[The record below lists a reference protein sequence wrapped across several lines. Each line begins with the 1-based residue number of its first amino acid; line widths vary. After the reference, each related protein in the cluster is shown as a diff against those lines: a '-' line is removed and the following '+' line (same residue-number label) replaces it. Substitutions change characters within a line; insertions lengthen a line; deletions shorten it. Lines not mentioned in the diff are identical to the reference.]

1 MIQSSLYRALNKGFD
16 YQILACKDFKESE
29 LAKEVISYFKPN
41 TKAILFPEFRAK
53 KNDDLRSFFEEFLQ
67 LLGGLREFYQALE
80 NKQEA
85 IIIAPISAL
94 LHPLPKKELLES
106 FKITLLEKY
115 NLKDL
120 KDKLFYYGYEI
131 LDLVEVEGEASFR
144 GDIVDIY
151 APNSKAYRLSFFD
164 TECES
169 IKEFDPTTQMS
180 LKEDLLEIEI
190 PPTLFSLDE
199 PSYKDLKTK
208 VEQSPLNSF
217 SKDLTSFGLWFLGEK
232 ANDLLH
238 AYKSVIS
245 PKALEE
251 IQELASLNELD
262 CERFKSLKVLEN
274 AQGYEDLEIHAHA
287 LEGFIALHS
296 NHKITL
302 LAPNK
307 TILDNVLG
315 TIKKSNMDNVLGTI
329 EKSNM
334 ECVIAPFVLN
344 FKTPDGIFISLN
356 SFERKKK
363 RQKSKLALNE
373 LNPGEWVV
381 HDDYGVGVFSQ
392 LVQHSVLGSK
402 RDFLEIAY
410 LGEDKLLLPVENLHL
425 IARYV
430 AQSDS
435 VPVKDRLGKGSFLKL
450 KAKVRT
456 KLLEIAGKIIE
467 LAAERN
473 LILGKKM
480 DTHLAE
486 LEVFKSHAGFEYTSD
501 QEKAIAEI
509 SKDLSSKRV
518 MDRLLSGDVGFGKTE
533 VAMHAIFCAFLNGF
547 QSVLVVPTTLLAHQH
562 FETLRARFEN
572 FGVKVARLDRYAS
585 EKNKLLKAVEL
596 GLIDVL
602 VGTHAILGAKFKNL
616 GLVVVDEEHK
626 FGVKQK
632 EALKELSKSV
642 HFLSMSAT
650 PIPRTLNMALSQIK
664 SISSLKTPPTDRK
677 PSRTFLKEKNDELLK
692 EIIYR
697 ELRRNGQIFY
707 IHNHIASISKVK
719 TKLENLIPKL
729 KIAILHS
736 QINANKSEEIM
747 LEFAKGNYQVLL
759 CTSIVESGIHL
770 PNANTIIID
779 NAQNFGLA
787 DLHQLRGRVGRG
799 KKEGFCYFLI
809 EDQKSLNEQAL
820 KRLLALEKNS
830 YLGSGESIAYH
841 DLEIRGG
848 GNLLGQDQSGHIK
861 NIGYALYTRMLEDA
875 IYELSGGKKRLE
887 KSVEIQLG
895 VSAFLNPELIASDSL
910 RLDLYRRLSLC
921 ENVDEVG
928 QIHEEIE
935 DRFGKI
941 DDLSAQFLQIIT
953 LKILANQLGIL
964 KLSNFNQNITLTYS
978 DEKKESLKAPSKDDN
993 DILETLLKHLRA
1005 QISLKQR

>member
-29 LAKEVISYFKPN
+29 LAKEVINYFKPN

-80 NKQEA
+80 SKQEV

-169 IKEFDPTTQMS
+169 IKELDPATQMS

-199 PSYKDLKTK
+199 PSYKDLETK

-262 CERFKSLKVLEN
+262 CERFKSLKVLETP
-274 AQGYEDLEIHAHA
+274 QGYEDLEIHAHA

-296 NHKITL
+296 NRKITL

-315 TIKKSNMDNVLGTI
+315 TI
-329 EKSNM
+329 EKSSM

-450 KAKVRT
+450 KTKVRA

-480 DTHLAE
+480 DVHLAE

-547 QSVLVVPTTLLAHQH
+547 QSALVVPTTLLAHQH
-562 FETLRARFEN
+562 FETLRARFEK

-585 EKNKLLKAVEL
+585 GKNKLLKAVEL

-602 VGTHAILGAKFKNL
+602 VGTHAVLGAKFKNL

-664 SISSLKTPPTDRK
+664 GISSLKTPPTDRK

-719 TKLENLIPKL
+719 TKLEDLIPKL

-736 QINANKSEEIM
+736 QINANESEEIM

-921 ENVDEVG
+921 ENTDEVG

-953 LKILANQLGIL
+953 LKILANQLGII
-964 KLSNFNQNITLTYS
+964 KLSNFNQNITLTYNN
-978 DEKKESLKAPSKDDN
+978 EHKESLKAPSKDDN

-1005 QISLKQR
+1005 QISLKRR

>member
-1 MIQSSLYRALNKGFD
+1 MIQSSLYGALNKGFD

-190 PPTLFSLDE
+190 PPTLFSLNE
-199 PSYKDLKTK
+199 QFYKDLKTK

-245 PKALEE
+245 PRALGE

-262 CERFKSLKVLEN
+262 GERFKFLKVLEN
-274 AQGYEDLEIHAHA
+274 PQGYEDLEIHAHA
-287 LEGFIALHS
+287 LESFIALHS
-296 NHKITL
+296 NRKITL

-307 TILDNVLG
+307 TILDNAIS
-315 TIKKSNMDNVLGTI
+315 TF
-329 EKSNM
+329 EKSHI

-373 LNPGEWVV
+373 LNAGEWVV

-410 LGEDKLLLPVENLHL
+410 WGEDKLLLPVENLHL

-435 VPVKDRLGKGSFLKL
+435 VPIKDRLGKGSFLKL
-450 KAKVRT
+450 KAKVKT
-456 KLLEIAGKIIE
+456 KLLEIASKIIE

-509 SKDLSSKRV
+509 SKDLSSHKV

-547 QSVLVVPTTLLAHQH
+547 QSALVVPTTLLAHQH

-572 FGVKVARLDRYAS
+572 FGVRVARLDRYAS

-602 VGTHAILGAKFKNL
+602 VGTHAILGTKFKNL

-664 SISSLKTPPTDRK
+664 GISSLKIPPTDRK

-692 EIIYR
+692 EIIHR

-719 TKLENLIPKL
+719 TKLEDLIPKL

-736 QINANKSEEIM
+736 QINASESEEIM

-887 KSVEIQLG
+887 KSVEIQLS
-895 VSAFLNPELIASDSL
+895 VSAFLNPELIGSDNL

-921 ENVDEVG
+921 ENTDEMG

-953 LKILANQLGIL
+953 LKILANQLGII
-964 KLSNFNQNITLTYS
+964 KLSNFNQNITITYS

-993 DILETLLKHLRA
+993 DILETLLKHLHA
-1005 QISLKQR
+1005 QIPLKRH

>member
-1 MIQSSLYRALNKGFD
+1 MIQSSLYKALNKGFD

-41 TKAILFPEFRAK
+41 IKAILFPEFRAK

-164 TECES
+164 MECES

-180 LKEDLLEIEI
+180 LKEDLLEVEI
-190 PPTLFSLDE
+190 PPTLFSLNE
-199 PSYKDLKTK
+199 QSYKDLKTK

-245 PKALEE
+245 PRALEE

-262 CERFKSLKVLEN
+262 GERFKFLKVLEN
-274 AQGYEDLEIHAHA
+274 PQGYEDLEIHAHA
-287 LEGFIALHS
+287 LESFIALHS
-296 NHKITL
+296 NRKITL

-307 TILDNVLG
+307 TILDNAISAL
-315 TIKKSNMDNVLGTI
+315 
-329 EKSNM
+329 EKSHI

-373 LNPGEWVV
+373 LNAGEWVV

-410 LGEDKLLLPVENLHL
+410 WGEDKLLLPVENLHL

-435 VPVKDRLGKGSFLKL
+435 VPTKDRLGKGSFLKL
-450 KAKVRT
+450 KAKVKT

-547 QSVLVVPTTLLAHQH
+547 QSALVVPTTLLAHQH

-596 GLIDVL
+596 GLVDVL
-602 VGTHAILGAKFKNL
+602 VGTHAIFCAKFKNL

-664 SISSLKTPPTDRK
+664 GISSLKIPPTDRK

-692 EIIYR
+692 EIIHR

-719 TKLENLIPKL
+719 TKLEDLIPKL

-736 QINANKSEEIM
+736 QINAHESEETM

-887 KSVEIQLG
+887 KSVEIQLS
-895 VSAFLNPELIASDSL
+895 VSTFLNPELIASDSL

-921 ENVDEVG
+921 ENTDEVG

-953 LKILANQLGIL
+953 LKILANQLGII
-964 KLSNFNQNITLTYS
+964 KLSNFNQNITITYG

-1005 QISLKQR
+1005 QISLKWH

>member
-16 YQILACKDFKESE
+16 YQILACKDFKESK

-41 TKAILFPEFRAK
+41 IKAVLFPEFRAK

-80 NKQEA
+80 NKQET

-169 IKEFDPTTQMS
+169 IKELDPTTQMS

-199 PSYKDLKTK
+199 PSYKNLKTK

-232 ANDLLH
+232 AQDLLSV
-238 AYKSVIS
+238 YKSIIS

-262 CERFKSLKVLEN
+262 YERFKFLKVLEN
-274 AQGYEDLEIHAHA
+274 AQGYEDLEIPAHA

-296 NHKITL
+296 NRKITL

-315 TIKKSNMDNVLGTI
+315 ALERSNI
-329 EKSNM
+329 

-435 VPVKDRLGKGSFLKL
+435 VPAKDRLGKGSFLKL

-456 KLLEIAGKIIE
+456 KLLEIASKIIE

-480 DTHLAE
+480 DVHLAE

-547 QSVLVVPTTLLAHQH
+547 QSALVVPTTLLAHQH

-596 GLIDVL
+596 GQVDVL

-664 SISSLKTPPTDRK
+664 GISSLKTPPTDRK

-692 EIIYR
+692 EMIYR

-719 TKLENLIPKL
+719 TKLEELIPKL

-736 QINANKSEEIM
+736 QINANESEEIM

-921 ENVDEVG
+921 ENTDEVG

-953 LKILANQLGIL
+953 LKILANQLGII
-964 KLSNFNQNITLTYS
+964 KLSNFNQNITITYS
-978 DEKKESLKAPSKDDN
+978 DEKKESLKVPSKDDN
-993 DILETLLKHLRA
+993 DILETLLKHLCA
-1005 QISLKQR
+1005 QISLKRR

>member
-16 YQILACKDFKESE
+16 YQILACKDFKESK

-41 TKAILFPEFRAK
+41 IKAILFPEFRAK

-80 NKQEA
+80 DKQET

-169 IKEFDPTTQMS
+169 IKELDPTTQMS

-199 PSYKDLKTK
+199 SSYKDLKTK
-208 VEQSPLNSF
+208 VEQSSLNSF

-232 ANDLLH
+232 AQDLLSV
-238 AYKSVIS
+238 YKSVIS
-245 PKALEE
+245 PRALEE

-262 CERFKSLKVLEN
+262 CERFKFLKVLEN

-307 TILDNVLG
+307 TILDNAISAL
-315 TIKKSNMDNVLGTI
+315 
-329 EKSNM
+329 EKSSM

-435 VPVKDRLGKGSFLKL
+435 VPAKDRLGKGSFLKL

-480 DTHLAE
+480 DVHLAE

-547 QSVLVVPTTLLAHQH
+547 QSALVVPTTLLAHQH

-596 GLIDVL
+596 GLVDVL

-664 SISSLKTPPTDRK
+664 GISSLKTPPTDRK

-736 QINANKSEEIM
+736 QINANESEEIM
-747 LEFAKGNYQVLL
+747 LEFAKGSYQVLL

-964 KLSNFNQNITLTYS
+964 KLSNFNQNITITYS

-1005 QISLKQR
+1005 QFSLKRR

>member
-16 YQILACKDFKESE
+16 YQILACKDLKESE

-80 NKQEA
+80 NKQET

-131 LDLVEVEGEASFR
+131 VDLVEVEGEASFR

-180 LKEDLLEIEI
+180 LKEDWLEIEI

-208 VEQSPLNSF
+208 VEQSPFNSF
-217 SKDLTSFGLWFLGEK
+217 SKDLTSFGLWFLEEK

-262 CERFKSLKVLEN
+262 CERFKLLKVLEN
-274 AQGYEDLEIHAHA
+274 PQGYEDLEIHAHA
-287 LEGFIALHS
+287 LESFIALHS
-296 NHKITL
+296 NRKITL

-307 TILDNVLG
+307 TILDNAVSTLERNN
-315 TIKKSNMDNVLGTI
+315 I
-329 EKSNM
+329 

-450 KAKVRT
+450 KAKVRA
-456 KLLEIAGKIIE
+456 KLLEIASKIIE

-480 DTHLAE
+480 ETHLAE

-509 SKDLSSKRV
+509 SKDLSSHRV

-547 QSVLVVPTTLLAHQH
+547 QSALVVPTTLLAHQH

-585 EKNKLLKAVEL
+585 EKNKFLKAVEL

-664 SISSLKTPPTDRK
+664 GISSLKTPPTDRK

-692 EIIYR
+692 EIIHR

-736 QINANKSEEIM
+736 QINANESEEIM

-921 ENVDEVG
+921 ENTDEVG

-953 LKILANQLGIL
+953 LKILANQLGII
-964 KLSNFNQNITLTYS
+964 KLSNFNQNITITYGG
-978 DEKKESLKAPSKDDN
+978 EKKESLKAPSKDDN

-1005 QISLKQR
+1005 QISLKRR

>member
-190 PPTLFSLDE
+190 PPTLFSLNE
-199 PSYKDLKTK
+199 QSYKDLKAK

-217 SKDLTSFGLWFLGEK
+217 SKDLTSFGLWFLEEK

-262 CERFKSLKVLEN
+262 NERFKFLKVLESP
-274 AQGYEDLEIHAHA
+274 QGYEDLEIHAHA
-287 LEGFIALHS
+287 LESFIALHS
-296 NHKITL
+296 NRKITL

-307 TILDNVLG
+307 TILDNAISAL
-315 TIKKSNMDNVLGTI
+315 
-329 EKSNM
+329 EKSHI

-373 LNPGEWVV
+373 LNAGEWVV

-410 LGEDKLLLPVENLHL
+410 FGEDKLLLPVENLHL

-435 VPVKDRLGKGSFLKL
+435 VPTKDRLGKGSFLKL
-450 KAKVRT
+450 KAKVKT

-602 VGTHAILGAKFKNL
+602 VGTHAILGTKFKNL

-664 SISSLKTPPTDRK
+664 GISSLKIPPTDRK

-692 EIIYR
+692 EIIHR

-719 TKLENLIPKL
+719 TKLEDLIPKL

-736 QINANKSEEIM
+736 QINANESEEIM

-887 KSVEIQLG
+887 KSVEIQLS

-921 ENVDEVG
+921 ENTDEVG

-953 LKILANQLGIL
+953 LKILANQLGII
-964 KLSNFNQNITLTYS
+964 KLSNFNQNITITYS
-978 DEKKESLKAPSKDDN
+978 GEKKESLKAPSKDDN
-993 DILETLLKHLRA
+993 DILETLLKHLRT
-1005 QISLKQR
+1005 QISLKRH

>member
-80 NKQEA
+80 NKQET

-120 KDKLFYYGYEI
+120 KDKLFYCGYEI

-169 IKEFDPTTQMS
+169 IKELDPTTQMS

-232 ANDLLH
+232 AQDLLSV
-238 AYKSVIS
+238 YKSVIS
-245 PKALEE
+245 PRALEE

-262 CERFKSLKVLEN
+262 CERFKFLKVLEN

-307 TILDNVLG
+307 TILDNAISALER
-315 TIKKSNMDNVLGTI
+315 SNI
-329 EKSNM
+329 

-435 VPVKDRLGKGSFLKL
+435 VPAKDRLGKGSFLKL

-480 DTHLAE
+480 DVHLAE

-509 SKDLSSKRV
+509 SKDLSSHRV

-547 QSVLVVPTTLLAHQH
+547 QSALVVPTTLLAHQH
-562 FETLRARFEN
+562 FETLRVRFEN

-596 GLIDVL
+596 GQVDVL

-664 SISSLKTPPTDRK
+664 GISSLKTPPTDRK

-736 QINANKSEEIM
+736 QINANESEEIM

-830 YLGSGESIAYH
+830 YLGSGESVAYH

-953 LKILANQLGIL
+953 LKILANQLGII

-1005 QISLKQR
+1005 QISLKRR

>member
-16 YQILACKDFKESE
+16 YQILACKDLKESE
-29 LAKEVISYFKPN
+29 LAKEVISYFKAN

-80 NKQEA
+80 NKQET

-131 LDLVEVEGEASFR
+131 VDLVEVEGEASFR

-180 LKEDLLEIEI
+180 LKEDWLEIEI

-208 VEQSPLNSF
+208 VEQSPFNSF
-217 SKDLTSFGLWFLGEK
+217 SKDLTSFGLWFLEEK

-262 CERFKSLKVLEN
+262 CERFKLLKVLEN
-274 AQGYEDLEIHAHA
+274 PQGYEDLEIHAHA

-296 NHKITL
+296 HHKITL

-307 TILDNVLG
+307 TILDNAVSALERNN
-315 TIKKSNMDNVLGTI
+315 I
-329 EKSNM
+329 

-410 LGEDKLLLPVENLHL
+410 WGEDKLLLPVENLHL

-450 KAKVRT
+450 KAKVRA

-480 DTHLAE
+480 ETHLAE

-547 QSVLVVPTTLLAHQH
+547 QSALVVPTTLLAHQH

-585 EKNKLLKAVEL
+585 GKNKLLKAVEL
-596 GLIDVL
+596 GQIDAL

-664 SISSLKTPPTDRK
+664 GISSLKTPPTDRK

-692 EIIYR
+692 EIIHR

-719 TKLENLIPKL
+719 TKLEGLIPKL

-736 QINANKSEEIM
+736 QINANESEEIM
-747 LEFAKGNYQVLL
+747 LEFAKGSYQVLL

-875 IYELSGGKKRLE
+875 IYELSGGRKRLE

-921 ENVDEVG
+921 ENTDEVG

-941 DDLSAQFLQIIT
+941 DDLSTQFLQIIT
-953 LKILANQLGIL
+953 LKILANQLGII
-964 KLSNFNQNITLTYS
+964 KLSNFNQNITITYS
-978 DEKKESLKAPSKDDN
+978 GEKKESLKAPSKDDN

-1005 QISLKQR
+1005 QISLKRR

>member
-1 MIQSSLYRALNKGFD
+1 MIQSSLYKALNKGFD
-16 YQILACKDFKESE
+16 YQILACKDFKESQ

-41 TKAILFPEFRAK
+41 TKAVLFPEFRAK

-131 LDLVEVEGEASFR
+131 LELVEVEGEASFR

-190 PPTLFSLDE
+190 PPTLFSLNE

-238 AYKSVIS
+238 AYKSIIS

-262 CERFKSLKVLEN
+262 SERFKFLKVLEN
-274 AQGYEDLEIHAHA
+274 PQGYEDLEIHAHA
-287 LEGFIALHS
+287 LESFIALHS

-307 TILDNVLG
+307 TILDNA
-315 TIKKSNMDNVLGTI
+315 ISAF
-329 EKSNM
+329 EKSNI

-373 LNPGEWVV
+373 LNAGEWVV

-450 KAKVRT
+450 KAKVRA
-456 KLLEIAGKIIE
+456 KLLEIASKIIE

-480 DTHLAE
+480 DTRLAE
-486 LEVFKSHAGFEYTSD
+486 LEIFKSHAGFEYTSD

-509 SKDLSSKRV
+509 SKDLSSHRV

-547 QSVLVVPTTLLAHQH
+547 QSALVVPTTLLAHQH

-585 EKNKLLKAVEL
+585 EKNKLLKAVES
-596 GLIDVL
+596 GLVDVL

-664 SISSLKTPPTDRK
+664 GISSLKTPPIDRK

-719 TKLENLIPKL
+719 TKLEDLIPKL

-736 QINANKSEEIM
+736 QINANESEEVM
-747 LEFAKGNYQVLL
+747 LEFAKGSYQVLL

-809 EDQKSLNEQAL
+809 EDQKNLNEQAL

-887 KSVEIQLG
+887 KSVEIQLS

-941 DDLSAQFLQIIT
+941 DDLSVQFLQIIT
-953 LKILANQLGIL
+953 LKILANQLGII
-964 KLSNFNQNITLTYS
+964 KLSNFNQNITITYS

-1005 QISLKQR
+1005 QISLKRH

>member
-1 MIQSSLYRALNKGFD
+1 MIQSSLYKALNKGFD
-16 YQILACKDFKESE
+16 YQILACKDFKESK

-41 TKAILFPEFRAK
+41 IKAVLFPEFRAK

-67 LLGGLREFYQALE
+67 LLGALREFYQALE
-80 NKQEA
+80 NKQET
-85 IIIAPISAL
+85 IIIAPISTL

-151 APNSKAYRLSFFD
+151 IPNSKAYRLSFFD
-164 TECES
+164 AECES
-169 IKEFDPTTQMS
+169 IKELDPTTQMS

-232 ANDLLH
+232 AQDLLSV
-238 AYKSVIS
+238 YKSVIS
-245 PKALEE
+245 PRALEE

-262 CERFKSLKVLEN
+262 DERFKFLKVLEN

-302 LAPNK
+302 LASNK
-307 TILDNVLG
+307 TILDNAVSVLD
-315 TIKKSNMDNVLGTI
+315 T
-329 EKSNM
+329 SNM

-344 FKTPDGIFISLN
+344 FKTPNGIFISLN

-373 LNPGEWVV
+373 LNAGEWVV

-392 LVQHSVLGSK
+392 LIQHSVLGSK

-450 KAKVRT
+450 KAKVRA
-456 KLLEIAGKIIE
+456 KLLEIASKIIE

-509 SKDLSSKRV
+509 SRDLSSHRV

-547 QSVLVVPTTLLAHQH
+547 QSALVVPTTLLAHQH
-562 FETLRARFEN
+562 FETLRARFEK
-572 FGVKVARLDRYAS
+572 FGVKVARLDRYIKTS
-585 EKNKLLKAVEL
+585 EKSKLLKAVEL
-596 GLIDVL
+596 GQVDALI
-602 VGTHAILGAKFKNL
+602 GTHAILGAKFKNL
-616 GLVVVDEEHK
+616 GLMVVDEEHK

-664 SISSLKTPPTDRK
+664 GISSLKTPPTDRK

-692 EIIYR
+692 EIIHR

-719 TKLENLIPKL
+719 KELENLIPKL

-736 QINANKSEEIM
+736 QINANESEEIM

-809 EDQKSLNEQAL
+809 EDQKNLNEQAL

-978 DEKKESLKAPSKDDN
+978 DEHKESLKAPSKDDN
-993 DILETLLKHLRA
+993 DILETLLKHLHA
-1005 QISLKQR
+1005 QISLKRR

>member
-16 YQILACKDFKESE
+16 YQILACKDFKESK

-80 NKQEA
+80 NKQET

-232 ANDLLH
+232 VQDLLSV
-238 AYKSVIS
+238 YKSVIS
-245 PKALEE
+245 PRALEE

-262 CERFKSLKVLEN
+262 YERFKFLKVLEN

-315 TIKKSNMDNVLGTI
+315 AI
-329 EKSNM
+329 EKSSIQ
-334 ECVIAPFVLN
+334 CVIAPFVLN

-435 VPVKDRLGKGSFLKL
+435 VPAKDRLGKGSFFKL
-450 KAKVRT
+450 KAKVKT
-456 KLLEIAGKIIE
+456 KLLEIASKIIE

-480 DTHLAE
+480 DVHLAE

-509 SKDLSSKRV
+509 SKDLSSHRV

-547 QSVLVVPTTLLAHQH
+547 QSALVVPTTLLAHQH

-572 FGVKVARLDRYAS
+572 FGVKVARLDRYVS

-596 GLIDVL
+596 GQVDVL

-664 SISSLKTPPTDRK
+664 GISSLKTPPTDRK

-692 EIIYR
+692 EIIHR

-953 LKILANQLGIL
+953 LKILANQLGII
-964 KLSNFNQNITLTYS
+964 KLSNFNQNITITYG

-1005 QISLKQR
+1005 QISLKRH

>member
-80 NKQEA
+80 NKQET

-169 IKEFDPTTQMS
+169 IKEFDPITQMS

-199 PSYKDLKTK
+199 SSYKDLKTK

-232 ANDLLH
+232 AQDLLIV
-238 AYKSVIS
+238 YKSIIS
-245 PKALEE
+245 PRALEE

-262 CERFKSLKVLEN
+262 CERFKFLKVLEN

-307 TILDNVLG
+307 TILDNAISALDAG
-315 TIKKSNMDNVLGTI
+315 
-329 EKSNM
+329 NM

-435 VPVKDRLGKGSFLKL
+435 VPAKDRLGKGSFLKL

-456 KLLEIAGKIIE
+456 KLLEIASKIIE

-480 DTHLAE
+480 DVHLAE

-509 SKDLSSKRV
+509 SKDLSSHRV

-547 QSVLVVPTTLLAHQH
+547 QSALVVPTTLLAHQH

-596 GLIDVL
+596 GQVDALI
-602 VGTHAILGAKFKNL
+602 GTHAILGAKFKNL

-664 SISSLKTPPTDRK
+664 GISSLKTPPTDRK

-707 IHNHIASISKVK
+707 IHNHIASILKVK
-719 TKLENLIPKL
+719 TKLEDLIPKL

-736 QINANKSEEIM
+736 QINANESEEIM

-830 YLGSGESIAYH
+830 YLGSGESVAYH

-921 ENVDEVG
+921 ENTDEVG

-953 LKILANQLGIL
+953 LKILANQLGII
-964 KLSNFNQNITLTYS
+964 KLSNFNQNITITYS

-1005 QISLKQR
+1005 QISLKRR

>member
-1 MIQSSLYRALNKGFD
+1 MIQSSLYRVLNKGFD
-16 YQILACKDFKESE
+16 YQILACKDFKESK

-80 NKQEA
+80 NTQET

-232 ANDLLH
+232 AQDLLSV
-238 AYKSVIS
+238 YKSIIS
-245 PKALEE
+245 PRALEE

-262 CERFKSLKVLEN
+262 GERFKSLKVLEN

-315 TIKKSNMDNVLGTI
+315 AL
-329 EKSNM
+329 EKSSIQ
-334 ECVIAPFVLN
+334 CVIAPFVLN

-435 VPVKDRLGKGSFLKL
+435 VPAKDRLGKGSFLKL

-480 DTHLAE
+480 DVHLAE

-547 QSVLVVPTTLLAHQH
+547 QSALVVPTTLLAHQH

-596 GLIDVL
+596 GLVDAL

-664 SISSLKTPPTDRK
+664 GISSLKTPPTDRK

-692 EIIYR
+692 EIIHR

-736 QINANKSEEIM
+736 QINAHKSEEIM

-830 YLGSGESIAYH
+830 YLGSGESVAYH

-921 ENVDEVG
+921 ENTDEVG

-953 LKILANQLGIL
+953 LKILANQLGII

-978 DEKKESLKAPSKDDN
+978 DEHKESLKAPSKDDN
-993 DILETLLKHLRA
+993 DILETLLKHLCA
-1005 QISLKQR
+1005 QISLKRR

>member
-41 TKAILFPEFRAK
+41 IKAILFPEFRAK

-80 NKQEA
+80 NKQEV

-144 GDIVDIY
+144 GDIVDIC

-169 IKEFDPTTQMS
+169 IKELDPTTQMS

-199 PSYKDLKTK
+199 PSYKVLKTK

-232 ANDLLH
+232 AQDLLSV
-238 AYKSVIS
+238 YKSTIS
-245 PKALEE
+245 PRALEE

-262 CERFKSLKVLEN
+262 CERFKLLKVLEN

-315 TIKKSNMDNVLGTI
+315 ALDASHIQ
-329 EKSNM
+329 
-334 ECVIAPFVLN
+334 CVIAPFVLN

-373 LNPGEWVV
+373 LNAGEWVV

-456 KLLEIAGKIIE
+456 KLLEIASKIIE

-480 DTHLAE
+480 DVHLAE

-509 SKDLSSKRV
+509 SKDLSSHRV

-547 QSVLVVPTTLLAHQH
+547 QSALVVPTTLLAHQH
-562 FETLRARFEN
+562 FETLRVRFEK
-572 FGVKVARLDRYAS
+572 FGVKVARLDRYVS

-596 GLIDVL
+596 GQVDAL

-664 SISSLKTPPTDRK
+664 GISSLKIPPTDRK

-692 EIIYR
+692 EIIHR

-719 TKLENLIPKL
+719 TKLEDLIPKL

-736 QINANKSEEIM
+736 QISANESEEIM
-747 LEFAKGNYQVLL
+747 LDFAKGNYQVLL

-830 YLGSGESIAYH
+830 YLGSGESVAYH

-887 KSVEIQLG
+887 KSVEIQLS

-921 ENVDEVG
+921 ENTDEVG

-953 LKILANQLGIL
+953 LKILANQLGII
-964 KLSNFNQNITLTYS
+964 KLSNFNQNITITYS

-1005 QISLKQR
+1005 QVSLKRH

>member
-16 YQILACKDFKESE
+16 YQILACKDFKESK

-41 TKAILFPEFRAK
+41 IKAVLFPEFRAK

-80 NKQEA
+80 NKQET

-151 APNSKAYRLSFFD
+151 IPNSKAYRLSFFD
-164 TECES
+164 AECES
-169 IKEFDPTTQMS
+169 IKELDPTTQMS

-245 PKALEE
+245 PRALEE

-262 CERFKSLKVLEN
+262 CERFKLLKVLEN

-307 TILDNVLG
+307 TIL
-315 TIKKSNMDNVLGTI
+315 DNVLGTI

-456 KLLEIAGKIIE
+456 KLLEIASKIIE

-486 LEVFKSHAGFEYTSD
+486 LEVFKSQAGFEYTSD

-509 SKDLSSKRV
+509 SKDLSSHRM

-547 QSVLVVPTTLLAHQH
+547 QSALVVPTTLLAHQH

-596 GLIDVL
+596 GLIDAL

-664 SISSLKTPPTDRK
+664 GISSLKTPPTDRK

-736 QINANKSEEIM
+736 QINANESEEIM

-921 ENVDEVG
+921 ENTDEVG

-953 LKILANQLGIL
+953 LKILANQLGII

-978 DEKKESLKAPSKDDN
+978 DEHKESLKAPSKDDN

-1005 QISLKQR
+1005 QISLKRR

>member
-16 YQILACKDFKESE
+16 YQILACKDFKESK
-29 LAKEVISYFKPN
+29 LAKEVINYFKPN
-41 TKAILFPEFRAK
+41 IKAVLFPEFRAK

-67 LLGGLREFYQALE
+67 LLGALREFYQALE
-80 NKQEA
+80 NKQEV

-151 APNSKAYRLSFFD
+151 IPNSKAYRLSFFD
-164 TECES
+164 AECES
-169 IKEFDPTTQMS
+169 IKELDPTTQMS

-217 SKDLTSFGLWFLGEK
+217 SKDLTSFGLWFLREK

-238 AYKSVIS
+238 TYKSIIS

-262 CERFKSLKVLEN
+262 DERFKFLKVLEN

-307 TILDNVLG
+307 TILDNAISALDAG
-315 TIKKSNMDNVLGTI
+315 
-329 EKSNM
+329 NM

-344 FKTPDGIFISLN
+344 FKTPDRIFISLN

-373 LNPGEWVV
+373 LNAGEWVV

-392 LVQHSVLGSK
+392 LIQHSVLGSK

-450 KAKVRT
+450 KAKVRA

-480 DTHLAE
+480 DVHLAE
-486 LEVFKSHAGFEYTSD
+486 LEVFKSHAGFEYTND

-509 SKDLSSKRV
+509 SRDLSSHRV

-547 QSVLVVPTTLLAHQH
+547 QSALVVPTTLLAHQH
-562 FETLRARFEN
+562 FETLKARFEN
-572 FGVKVARLDRYAS
+572 FGVKVARLDRYIKTS
-585 EKNKLLKAVEL
+585 EKSKLLKAVEL
-596 GLIDVL
+596 GLVDALI
-602 VGTHAILGAKFKNL
+602 GTHAILGTKFKNL
-616 GLVVVDEEHK
+616 GLMVVDEEHK

-664 SISSLKTPPTDRK
+664 GISSLKTPPTDRK

-692 EIIYR
+692 EIIHR

-719 TKLENLIPKL
+719 TKLEDLIPKL

-736 QINANKSEEIM
+736 QINANESEEIM
-747 LEFAKGNYQVLL
+747 LEFAKGSYQVLL

-809 EDQKSLNEQAL
+809 EDQKNLNEQAL

-895 VSAFLNPELIASDSL
+895 VSTFLNPELIASDSL

-921 ENVDEVG
+921 EDVDEVG

-935 DRFGKI
+935 DRFGKM

-953 LKILANQLGIL
+953 LKILANQLGII
-964 KLSNFNQNITLTYS
+964 KLSNFNQNITITYN

-1005 QISLKQR
+1005 QISLKRR

>member
-1 MIQSSLYRALNKGFD
+1 MIQSILYRALNKGFD
-16 YQILACKDFKESE
+16 HQILACKDFKESQ
-29 LAKEVISYFKPN
+29 LAKEVISYVKPHI
-41 TKAILFPEFRAK
+41 KAILFPEFRAK
-53 KNDDLRSFFEEFLQ
+53 KNDDLRSFFEEFLH
-67 LLGGLREFYQALE
+67 LLGALREFYQALE

-94 LHPLPKKELLES
+94 LHPLPKKELLKS

-115 NLKDL
+115 DLKALKDR
-120 KDKLFYYGYEI
+120 LFYYGYEI

-169 IKEFDPTTQMS
+169 IKEFDPITQMS
-180 LKEDLLEIEI
+180 LKEELLEIEI

-199 PSYKDLKTK
+199 QSYQNLQTK
-208 VEQSPLNSF
+208 VKQSPLNSF
-217 SKDLTSFGLWFLGEK
+217 SKDLASFGLWFLDEK
-232 ANDLLH
+232 AQDLLSV
-238 AYKSVIS
+238 YKSIIS

-262 CERFKSLKVLEN
+262 LERFKPLKILETH
-274 AQGYEDLEIHAHA
+274 QGYEDLEIHARA
-287 LEGFIALHS
+287 IESFIALHS
-296 NHKITL
+296 NRKITL

-307 TILDNVLG
+307 TILDNALG
-315 TIKKSNMDNVLGTI
+315 AL

-344 FKTPDGIFISLN
+344 FKTPDEIFISLN

-373 LNPGEWVV
+373 LNAGEWVV

-435 VPVKDRLGKGSFLKL
+435 VPTKDRLGKGSFLKL

-456 KLLEIAGKIIE
+456 KLLEIASKIIE

-480 DTHLAE
+480 ETHLAE
-486 LEVFKSHAGFEYTSD
+486 LEIFKTHAGFEYTSD

-509 SKDLSSKRV
+509 SKDLSSHRV

-547 QSVLVVPTTLLAHQH
+547 QSALVVPTTLLAHQH

-572 FGVKVARLDRYAS
+572 FGVKVARLDRYVS
-585 EKNKLLKAVEL
+585 EKNKLLKAVES
-596 GLIDVL
+596 GLVDAL
-602 VGTHAILGAKFKNL
+602 VGTHAILGTKFKNL
-616 GLVVVDEEHK
+616 GLMVVDEEHK

-664 SISSLKTPPTDRK
+664 GISSLKTPPTDRK

-692 EIIYR
+692 EIIHR

-719 TKLENLIPKL
+719 KELENLIPKL

-736 QINANKSEEIM
+736 QINANESEEIM

-809 EDQKSLNEQAL
+809 EDQKSLSEQAL

-887 KSVEIQLG
+887 KSVEIQLS

-935 DRFGKI
+935 DRFGKM
-941 DDLSAQFLQIIT
+941 DALSEQFLQIIT
-953 LKILANQLGIL
+953 LKILANELGIL
-964 KLSNFNQNITLTYS
+964 KLSNFNQNITIAYS
-978 DEKKESLKAPSKDDN
+978 DENKESLKAPSKDDN

-1005 QISLKQR
+1005 QISLKRH

>member
-41 TKAILFPEFRAK
+41 IKAILFPEFRAK

-80 NKQEA
+80 NKQET

-131 LDLVEVEGEASFR
+131 LDLVEVGGEASFR

-232 ANDLLH
+232 ANDLLC
-238 AYKSVIS
+238 AYKSIIS
-245 PKALEE
+245 PRALEE

-262 CERFKSLKVLEN
+262 CERFKFLKVLEN

-315 TIKKSNMDNVLGTI
+315 TI
-329 EKSNM
+329 EKSSIQ
-334 ECVIAPFVLN
+334 CVIAPFVLN
-344 FKTPDGIFISLN
+344 FKTPDRIFISLN

-450 KAKVRT
+450 KAKVRA

-480 DTHLAE
+480 DVHLAE

-509 SKDLSSKRV
+509 SKDLSSHRV

-547 QSVLVVPTTLLAHQH
+547 QSALVVPTTLLAHQH

-572 FGVKVARLDRYAS
+572 FGVKVARLDRYVS

-596 GLIDVL
+596 GQVDVL

-632 EALKELSKSV
+632 EALKELSKSM

-664 SISSLKTPPTDRK
+664 GISSLKTPPTDRK

-692 EIIYR
+692 EIIHR

-719 TKLENLIPKL
+719 TKLEELIPKL

-736 QINANKSEEIM
+736 QINANESEEIM

-964 KLSNFNQNITLTYS
+964 KLSNFNQNITLTYN
-978 DEKKESLKAPSKDDN
+978 DEHKESLKAPSKDDN

-1005 QISLKQR
+1005 QISLKRR

>member
-41 TKAILFPEFRAK
+41 IKAILFPEFRAK

-67 LLGGLREFYQALE
+67 LLGSLREFYQALE
-80 NKQEA
+80 NKQET

-151 APNSKAYRLSFFD
+151 IPNSKAYRLSFFD

-169 IKEFDPTTQMS
+169 IKELDPTTQMS

-199 PSYKDLKTK
+199 SSYKDLKTK

-217 SKDLTSFGLWFLGEK
+217 SKDLTSFGLWFLDEK
-232 ANDLLH
+232 AQDLLSV
-238 AYKSVIS
+238 YKSIIS
-245 PKALEE
+245 PRALEE

-262 CERFKSLKVLEN
+262 CERFKFLKVLEN
-274 AQGYEDLEIHAHA
+274 AQDYEDLEIHAHA

-296 NHKITL
+296 NRKITL

-307 TILDNVLG
+307 TILDNAISAL
-315 TIKKSNMDNVLGTI
+315 
-329 EKSNM
+329 EKSNI

-435 VPVKDRLGKGSFLKL
+435 VPAKDRLGKGSFLKL
-450 KAKVRT
+450 KAKVKT
-456 KLLEIAGKIIE
+456 KLLEIASKIIE

-480 DTHLAE
+480 DVHLAE

-547 QSVLVVPTTLLAHQH
+547 QSALVVPTTLLAHQH

-596 GLIDVL
+596 GLVDVL

-664 SISSLKTPPTDRK
+664 GISSLKTPPTDRK

-719 TKLENLIPKL
+719 TKLEELIPKL

-736 QINANKSEEIM
+736 QINANESEEIM

-861 NIGYALYTRMLEDA
+861 NIGYVLYTRMLEDA

-895 VSAFLNPELIASDSL
+895 VSAFLNPKLIASDSL

-921 ENVDEVG
+921 ENTDEVG

-953 LKILANQLGIL
+953 LKILANQLGII

-1005 QISLKQR
+1005 QISLKRR

>member
-80 NKQEA
+80 SKQEA

-190 PPTLFSLDE
+190 PPTLFSLNE
-199 PSYKDLKTK
+199 QSYKDLKIK

-217 SKDLTSFGLWFLGEK
+217 SKDLTSFGLWFLEEK

-262 CERFKSLKVLEN
+262 GERFKFLKVLEN
-274 AQGYEDLEIHAHA
+274 PQGYEDLEIHAHA
-287 LEGFIALHS
+287 LESFIALHS
-296 NHKITL
+296 NRKITL

-307 TILDNVLG
+307 TILDNAISAL
-315 TIKKSNMDNVLGTI
+315 
-329 EKSNM
+329 EKSHI

-373 LNPGEWVV
+373 LNAGEWVV

-430 AQSDS
+430 AQIDS
-435 VPVKDRLGKGSFLKL
+435 VPTKDRLGKGSFLKL
-450 KAKVRT
+450 KAKVKT

-547 QSVLVVPTTLLAHQH
+547 QSALVVPTTLLAHQH

-596 GLIDVL
+596 GQVDVL

-664 SISSLKTPPTDRK
+664 GISSLKTPPTDRK

-697 ELRRNGQIFY
+697 ELHRNGQIFY

-736 QINANKSEEIM
+736 QINAYESEEIM

-928 QIHEEIE
+928 KIHEEIE

-978 DEKKESLKAPSKDDN
+978 DEHKESLKAPSKDDN

-1005 QISLKQR
+1005 QISLKRR

>member
-1 MIQSSLYRALNKGFD
+1 MIQASLYRALNKGFD
-16 YQILACKDFKESE
+16 YQILACKDFKESK
-29 LAKEVISYFKPN
+29 LAKEVISYVKPN
-41 TKAILFPEFRAK
+41 TKAVLFPEFRAK

-80 NKQEA
+80 NKQET

-164 TECES
+164 MECEN
-169 IKEFDPTTQMS
+169 IKELDPTTQMS

-232 ANDLLH
+232 AQDLLSV
-238 AYKSVIS
+238 YKSIIS
-245 PKALEE
+245 PRALEE

-262 CERFKSLKVLEN
+262 CERFKFLKVLEN

-307 TILDNVLG
+307 TILDNAISALER
-315 TIKKSNMDNVLGTI
+315 SNI
-329 EKSNM
+329 

-435 VPVKDRLGKGSFLKL
+435 VPAKDRLGKGSFLKL

-456 KLLEIAGKIIE
+456 KLLEIASKIIE

-480 DTHLAE
+480 DVHLAE

-533 VAMHAIFCAFLNGF
+533 VAMHAIFCTFLNGF
-547 QSVLVVPTTLLAHQH
+547 QSALVVPTTLLAHQH
-562 FETLRARFEN
+562 FETLKARFEN
-572 FGVKVARLDRYAS
+572 FGVKVARLDRYIKTS
-585 EKNKLLKAVEL
+585 EKSKLLKAVEL
-596 GLIDVL
+596 GLVDALI
-602 VGTHAILGAKFKNL
+602 GTHAILGAKFKNL
-616 GLVVVDEEHK
+616 GLMVVDEEHK

-664 SISSLKTPPTDRK
+664 GISSLKTPPTDRK

-935 DRFGKI
+935 DRFGKM

-953 LKILANQLGIL
+953 LKILANQLGII
-964 KLSNFNQNITLTYS
+964 KLSNFNQNITLTYN

-993 DILETLLKHLRA
+993 DILETLLKHLHA
-1005 QISLKQR
+1005 QISLKRH

>member
-16 YQILACKDFKESE
+16 YQILACKDFKEAK
-29 LAKEVISYFKPN
+29 LAKEVINYFKPN
-41 TKAILFPEFRAK
+41 IKAVLFPEFRAK

-80 NKQEA
+80 NKQEV

-169 IKEFDPTTQMS
+169 IKELDPTTQMS

-232 ANDLLH
+232 AQDLLSV
-238 AYKSVIS
+238 YKSVIS
-245 PKALEE
+245 PRALEE
-251 IQELASLNELD
+251 IQELASLNELNY
-262 CERFKSLKVLEN
+262 ERFKLLKVLEN

-307 TILDNVLG
+307 TILDNAISTL
-315 TIKKSNMDNVLGTI
+315 
-329 EKSNM
+329 EKSSM

-435 VPVKDRLGKGSFLKL
+435 VPAKDRLGKGSFLKL

-480 DTHLAE
+480 DVHLAE

-533 VAMHAIFCAFLNGF
+533 VAMHAIFCTFLNGF
-547 QSVLVVPTTLLAHQH
+547 QSALVVPTTLLAHQH

-596 GLIDVL
+596 GQVDVL

-664 SISSLKTPPTDRK
+664 GISSLKTPPTDRK

-692 EIIYR
+692 EIIHR

-736 QINANKSEEIM
+736 QINAYESEEIM

-809 EDQKSLNEQAL
+809 EDQKSLNKQAL

-953 LKILANQLGIL
+953 LKILANQLGII

-978 DEKKESLKAPSKDDN
+978 DGKKESLKSPSKDDN

-1005 QISLKQR
+1005 QISLKRR

>member
-1 MIQSSLYRALNKGFD
+1 MIQSSLYKALNEGFD
-16 YQILACKDFKESE
+16 YQILACKDFKESK

-67 LLGGLREFYQALE
+67 LLGALREFYQALE
-80 NKQEA
+80 NKQET

-164 TECES
+164 TKCES

-262 CERFKSLKVLEN
+262 GERFKSLKVLEN

-296 NHKITL
+296 YHKITL

-307 TILDNVLG
+307 TILDNAISALER
-315 TIKKSNMDNVLGTI
+315 SNI
-329 EKSNM
+329 

-410 LGEDKLLLPVENLHL
+410 WGEDKLLLPVENLHL

-435 VPVKDRLGKGSFLKL
+435 VPIKDRLGKGSFLKL
-450 KAKVRT
+450 KAKVKT

-486 LEVFKSHAGFEYTSD
+486 LEIFKSHAGFEYTSD

-547 QSVLVVPTTLLAHQH
+547 QSALVVPTTLLAHQH

-596 GLIDVL
+596 GLVDALI
-602 VGTHAILGAKFKNL
+602 GTHAILGTKFKNL

-664 SISSLKTPPTDRK
+664 GISSLKTPPTDRK

-719 TKLENLIPKL
+719 TKLEELIPKL

-736 QINANKSEEIM
+736 QINANESEEIM

-895 VSAFLNPELIASDSL
+895 VSTFLNPELIASDSL

-921 ENVDEVG
+921 ENTDEVG

-935 DRFGKI
+935 DRFGKM

-953 LKILANQLGIL
+953 LKILANQLGII

-978 DEKKESLKAPSKDDN
+978 DEHKESLKAPSKDDN

-1005 QISLKQR
+1005 QISLKRR

>member
-1 MIQSSLYRALNKGFD
+1 MIQSSLYKALNKGFD

-41 TKAILFPEFRAK
+41 AKAVLFPEFRAK

-190 PPTLFSLDE
+190 PPTLFSLNE
-199 PSYKDLKTK
+199 QSYKDLKTK

-245 PKALEE
+245 PRALEE

-262 CERFKSLKVLEN
+262 GERFKFLKVLESP
-274 AQGYEDLEIHAHA
+274 QGYEDLEIHAHA
-287 LEGFIALHS
+287 LESFIALHL
-296 NHKITL
+296 NRKITL

-307 TILDNVLG
+307 TILDNAISAL
-315 TIKKSNMDNVLGTI
+315 
-329 EKSNM
+329 EKSHI

-373 LNPGEWVV
+373 LNAGEWVV

-410 LGEDKLLLPVENLHL
+410 WGEDKLLLPVENLHL

-435 VPVKDRLGKGSFLKL
+435 VPIKDRLGKGSFLKL
-450 KAKVRT
+450 KAKVKT

-547 QSVLVVPTTLLAHQH
+547 QSALVVPTTLLAHQH

-602 VGTHAILGAKFKNL
+602 VGTHAIFCAKFKNL

-664 SISSLKTPPTDRK
+664 GISSLKIPPTDRK

-692 EIIYR
+692 EIIHR

-719 TKLENLIPKL
+719 TKLEDLISKL

-736 QINANKSEEIM
+736 QINANESEEIM

-848 GNLLGQDQSGHIK
+848 GNLLGQDQSGYIK

-887 KSVEIQLG
+887 KSVEIQLS

-921 ENVDEVG
+921 ENTDEVG

-953 LKILANQLGIL
+953 LKILANQLGII
-964 KLSNFNQNITLTYS
+964 KLSNFNQNITITYS
-978 DEKKESLKAPSKDDN
+978 GEKKESLKAPSKDDN

-1005 QISLKQR
+1005 QISLKRH

>member
-1 MIQSSLYRALNKGFD
+1 MIQSSLYKALNKGFD
-16 YQILACKDFKESE
+16 YQILACKDFKESK
-29 LAKEVISYFKPN
+29 LAKEVISYVKPN
-41 TKAILFPEFRAK
+41 TKAVLFPEFRAK

-67 LLGGLREFYQALE
+67 LLGALREFYQALE

-164 TECES
+164 AECES
-169 IKEFDPTTQMS
+169 IKELDPTTQMS

-238 AYKSVIS
+238 TYKSIIS

-262 CERFKSLKVLEN
+262 DERFKFLKVLEN

-302 LAPNK
+302 LASNK
-307 TILDNVLG
+307 TILDNAISALD
-315 TIKKSNMDNVLGTI
+315 TS
-329 EKSNM
+329 SM

-344 FKTPDGIFISLN
+344 FKTPDRIFISLN

-373 LNPGEWVV
+373 LNAGEWVV

-392 LVQHSVLGSK
+392 LIQHSVLGSK

-430 AQSDS
+430 VQSDS

-450 KAKVRT
+450 KAKVRA

-480 DTHLAE
+480 DVHLAE

-509 SKDLSSKRV
+509 SRDLSSHRV

-547 QSVLVVPTTLLAHQH
+547 QSALVVPTTLLAHQH

-572 FGVKVARLDRYAS
+572 FGVKVARLDRYIKTS
-585 EKNKLLKAVEL
+585 EKSKLLKAVEL
-596 GLIDVL
+596 GQVDALI
-602 VGTHAILGAKFKNL
+602 GTHAILGAKFKNL
-616 GLVVVDEEHK
+616 GLMVVDEEHK

-664 SISSLKTPPTDRK
+664 GISSLKTPPTDRK

-692 EIIYR
+692 EIIHR

-719 TKLENLIPKL
+719 TKLEELIPKL

-736 QINANKSEEIM
+736 QINANESEEVM

-809 EDQKSLNEQAL
+809 EDQKNLNEQAL

-978 DEKKESLKAPSKDDN
+978 DEHKESLKAPSKDDN
-993 DILETLLKHLRA
+993 DILETLLKHLRT
-1005 QISLKQR
+1005 QISLKRR

>member
-16 YQILACKDFKESE
+16 YQILACKDFKESK

-41 TKAILFPEFRAK
+41 TKAVLFPEFRAK

-80 NKQEA
+80 NKQET

-151 APNSKAYRLSFFD
+151 IPNSNAYRLSFFD

-169 IKEFDPTTQMS
+169 IKELDPTTQMS

-232 ANDLLH
+232 AQDLLSV
-238 AYKSVIS
+238 YKSVIS
-245 PKALEE
+245 PRALEE

-262 CERFKSLKVLEN
+262 YERFKFLKVLEN

-315 TIKKSNMDNVLGTI
+315 TI
-329 EKSNM
+329 EKSSM

-435 VPVKDRLGKGSFLKL
+435 VPAKDRLGKGSFLKL

-456 KLLEIAGKIIE
+456 KLLEIASKIIE

-547 QSVLVVPTTLLAHQH
+547 QSALVVPTTLLAHQH

-572 FGVKVARLDRYAS
+572 FGVKVARLDRYIKTS

-596 GLIDVL
+596 GLVDALI
-602 VGTHAILGAKFKNL
+602 GTHAILGAKFKNL
-616 GLVVVDEEHK
+616 GLMVVDEEHK

-664 SISSLKTPPTDRK
+664 GISSLKTPPTDRK

-719 TKLENLIPKL
+719 TKLEELIPKL

-736 QINANKSEEIM
+736 QINASESEEIM

-1005 QISLKQR
+1005 QISLKRR

>member
-16 YQILACKDFKESE
+16 YQILACKDFKESK

-41 TKAILFPEFRAK
+41 VKAILFPEFRAK

-80 NKQEA
+80 NKQEV

-169 IKEFDPTTQMS
+169 IKELDPATQMS
-180 LKEDLLEIEI
+180 LKEELLEIEI

-238 AYKSVIS
+238 TYKSIIS

-262 CERFKSLKVLEN
+262 GERFKLLKVLEN

-307 TILDNVLG
+307 TISDNAISALER
-315 TIKKSNMDNVLGTI
+315 SNI
-329 EKSNM
+329 

-373 LNPGEWVV
+373 LNAGEWVV

-435 VPVKDRLGKGSFLKL
+435 VPAKDRLGKGSFLKL

-456 KLLEIAGKIIE
+456 KLLEIASKIIE

-480 DTHLAE
+480 DVHLAE

-547 QSVLVVPTTLLAHQH
+547 QSALVVPTTLLAHQH
-562 FETLRARFEN
+562 FETLKARFEN
-572 FGVKVARLDRYAS
+572 FGVKVARLDRYIKTS
-585 EKNKLLKAVEL
+585 EKNKLLKAVGL
-596 GLIDVL
+596 GQVDALI
-602 VGTHAILGAKFKNL
+602 GTHAILGAKFKNL

-664 SISSLKTPPTDRK
+664 GISSLKTPPTDRK

-719 TKLENLIPKL
+719 TKLEELIPKL

-779 NAQNFGLA
+779 NAQSFGLA

-799 KKEGFCYFLI
+799 KKESFCYFLI
-809 EDQKSLNEQAL
+809 EDQKSLSKQAL

-953 LKILANQLGIL
+953 LKILANQLGII

-1005 QISLKQR
+1005 QISLKRR

>member
-131 LDLVEVEGEASFR
+131 LDSVEVEGEASFR

-164 TECES
+164 MECES

-190 PPTLFSLDE
+190 PPTLFSLNE
-199 PSYKDLKTK
+199 QSYKDLKTK

-262 CERFKSLKVLEN
+262 GERFKFLKVLEN
-274 AQGYEDLEIHAHA
+274 PQGYEDLEIHAHA

-296 NHKITL
+296 HHKITL

-315 TIKKSNMDNVLGTI
+315 TI
-329 EKSNM
+329 EKSSIQ
-334 ECVIAPFVLN
+334 CVIAPFVLN

-373 LNPGEWVV
+373 LNAGEWVV

-435 VPVKDRLGKGSFLKL
+435 VPTKDRLGKGSFLKL
-450 KAKVRT
+450 KAKVKT
-456 KLLEIAGKIIE
+456 KLLEIASKIVE

-509 SKDLSSKRV
+509 SKDLSSNRV

-547 QSVLVVPTTLLAHQH
+547 QSALVVPTTLLAHQH

-602 VGTHAILGAKFKNL
+602 VGTHAIFCAKFKNL

-664 SISSLKTPPTDRK
+664 GISSLKIPPTDRK

-719 TKLENLIPKL
+719 TKLEDLIPKL

-736 QINANKSEEIM
+736 QINANESEETM

-887 KSVEIQLG
+887 KSVEIQLS

-921 ENVDEVG
+921 ENTDEVG

-953 LKILANQLGIL
+953 LKILANQLGII
-964 KLSNFNQNITLTYS
+964 KLSNFNQNITITYS

-1005 QISLKQR
+1005 QISLKRH

>member
-16 YQILACKDFKESE
+16 YQILACKDFKESK

-41 TKAILFPEFRAK
+41 IKAILFPEFRAK

-67 LLGGLREFYQALE
+67 LLGALREFYQALE
-80 NKQEA
+80 NKQEV

-151 APNSKAYRLSFFD
+151 IPNSKAYRLSFFD

-251 IQELASLNELD
+251 IQELVSLNELD

-274 AQGYEDLEIHAHA
+274 AQGYEDLEIHVHA

-296 NHKITL
+296 NRKITL

-307 TILDNVLG
+307 TILDNAISAL
-315 TIKKSNMDNVLGTI
+315 
-329 EKSNM
+329 EKSSI

-435 VPVKDRLGKGSFLKL
+435 VPIKDRLGKGSFLKL

-456 KLLEIAGKIIE
+456 KLLEIASKIIE

-480 DTHLAE
+480 DVHLAE

-547 QSVLVVPTTLLAHQH
+547 QSALVVPTTLLAHQH

-596 GLIDVL
+596 GLVDVL

-664 SISSLKTPPTDRK
+664 GISSLKTPPTDRK

-719 TKLENLIPKL
+719 TKLEGLIPKL

-830 YLGSGESIAYH
+830 YLGSGESVAYH

-921 ENVDEVG
+921 ENTDEVG

-953 LKILANQLGIL
+953 LKILANQLGII
-964 KLSNFNQNITLTYS
+964 KLSNFNQNITITYS

-1005 QISLKQR
+1005 QISLKRRKSV

>member
-1 MIQSSLYRALNKGFD
+1 MIQSSLYKALNKGFD
-16 YQILACKDFKESE
+16 YQILACKDFKESK

-41 TKAILFPEFRAK
+41 IKAVLFPEFRAK

-67 LLGGLREFYQALE
+67 LLGALREFYQALE
-80 NKQEA
+80 NKQEV

-151 APNSKAYRLSFFD
+151 IPNSKAYRLSFFD
-164 TECES
+164 AECES
-169 IKEFDPTTQMS
+169 IKELDSTTQMS

-232 ANDLLH
+232 VQDLLSV
-238 AYKSVIS
+238 YKSVIS

-262 CERFKSLKVLEN
+262 GERFKSLKVLEN

-296 NHKITL
+296 HHKITL

-307 TILDNVLG
+307 TILDNAISALDAG
-315 TIKKSNMDNVLGTI
+315 
-329 EKSNM
+329 NM

-344 FKTPDGIFISLN
+344 FKTPDRIFISLN

-363 RQKSKLALNE
+363 HRKSKLALNE
-373 LNPGEWVV
+373 LNAGEWVV

-392 LVQHSVLGSK
+392 LIQHSVLGSK

-410 LGEDKLLLPVENLHL
+410 FGEDKLLLPVENLHL

-450 KAKVRT
+450 KAKVRA

-509 SKDLSSKRV
+509 SRDLSSHRV

-547 QSVLVVPTTLLAHQH
+547 QSALVVPTTLLAHQH

-572 FGVKVARLDRYAS
+572 FGVKVARLDRYIKTS
-585 EKNKLLKAVEL
+585 EKSKLLKAVEL
-596 GLIDVL
+596 GQVDALI
-602 VGTHAILGAKFKNL
+602 GTHAILGAKFKNL
-616 GLVVVDEEHK
+616 GLMVVDEEHK

-664 SISSLKTPPTDRK
+664 GISSLKTPPTDRK

-719 TKLENLIPKL
+719 TKLEELIPKL

-736 QINANKSEEIM
+736 QINANESEEVM

-779 NAQNFGLA
+779 NVQNFGLA

-809 EDQKSLNEQAL
+809 EDQKNLNEQAL

-910 RLDLYRRLSLC
+910 RLDLYHRLSLC

-935 DRFGKI
+935 DRFGKM

-953 LKILANQLGIL
+953 LKILANQLGII
-964 KLSNFNQNITLTYS
+964 KLSNFNQNITITYN

-1005 QISLKQR
+1005 QISLKRR

>member
-1 MIQSSLYRALNKGFD
+1 MIQSSLYEALNKGFD

-53 KNDDLRSFFEEFLQ
+53 KNDDLRSFSEEFLQ

-180 LKEDLLEIEI
+180 LKEDLLEVEI
-190 PPTLFSLDE
+190 PPTLFSLNE

-217 SKDLTSFGLWFLGEK
+217 SKDLISFGLWFLGEK

-251 IQELASLNELD
+251 IQELTSLNELD
-262 CERFKSLKVLEN
+262 GERFKFLKVLEN
-274 AQGYEDLEIHAHA
+274 PQGYEDLEIHVHA
-287 LEGFIALHS
+287 LESFIALHS
-296 NHKITL
+296 NRKITL

-307 TILDNVLG
+307 TILDNAISAL
-315 TIKKSNMDNVLGTI
+315 
-329 EKSNM
+329 EKNSI

-373 LNPGEWVV
+373 LNAGEWVV

-410 LGEDKLLLPVENLHL
+410 WGEDKLLLPVENLHL

-435 VPVKDRLGKGSFLKL
+435 VPIKDRLGKGSFLKL
-450 KAKVRT
+450 KAKVKT
-456 KLLEIAGKIIE
+456 KLLEIASKIIE

-486 LEVFKSHAGFEYTSD
+486 LEIFKSHAGFEYTSD

-547 QSVLVVPTTLLAHQH
+547 QSALVVPTTLLAHQH

-585 EKNKLLKAVEL
+585 EKNKLLKAVGL

-664 SISSLKTPPTDRK
+664 GISSLKIPPTDRK

-692 EIIYR
+692 EIIHR

-719 TKLENLIPKL
+719 TKLEDLIPKL

-736 QINANKSEEIM
+736 QISANESEEIM

-861 NIGYALYTRMLEDA
+861 NIGYALYTHMLEDA

-887 KSVEIQLG
+887 KSVEIQLS

-921 ENVDEVG
+921 ENTDEVG

-941 DDLSAQFLQIIT
+941 DDLSTQFLQIIT
-953 LKILANQLGIL
+953 LKILANQLGII
-964 KLSNFNQNITLTYS
+964 KLSNFNQNITITYS

-1005 QISLKQR
+1005 QISLKRH

>member
-1 MIQSSLYRALNKGFD
+1 MIQSSLYGALNKGFD

-190 PPTLFSLDE
+190 PPTLFSLNE
-199 PSYKDLKTK
+199 QSYKDLKTK

-238 AYKSVIS
+238 AHKSVIS
-245 PKALEE
+245 PRALEE

-262 CERFKSLKVLEN
+262 GERFKFLKVLEN
-274 AQGYEDLEIHAHA
+274 PQGYEDLEIHAHA
-287 LEGFIALHS
+287 LESFIALHS

-302 LAPNK
+302 LTPNK
-307 TILDNVLG
+307 TILDNAISAL
-315 TIKKSNMDNVLGTI
+315 
-329 EKSNM
+329 EKSHI

-373 LNPGEWVV
+373 LNAGEWVV

-435 VPVKDRLGKGSFLKL
+435 VPIKDRLGKGSFLKL
-450 KAKVRT
+450 KAKVKT
-456 KLLEIAGKIIE
+456 KLLEIASKIIE

-509 SKDLSSKRV
+509 SKDLSSKKV

-547 QSVLVVPTTLLAHQH
+547 QSALVVPTTLLAHQH

-664 SISSLKTPPTDRK
+664 GISSLKIPPTDRK

-692 EIIYR
+692 EIIHR

-719 TKLENLIPKL
+719 TKLEDLIPKL

-736 QINANKSEEIM
+736 QISASESEEIM

-809 EDQKSLNEQAL
+809 EDQKSLNEQTL

-861 NIGYALYTRMLEDA
+861 SIGYALYTRMLEDA

-887 KSVEIQLG
+887 KSVEIQLS
-895 VSAFLNPELIASDSL
+895 VSAFLNPELIGSDSL

-921 ENVDEVG
+921 ENTDEVG

-953 LKILANQLGIL
+953 LKILANQLGII
-964 KLSNFNQNITLTYS
+964 KLSNFNQNITITYS

-993 DILETLLKHLRA
+993 DILETLLKHLRT
-1005 QISLKQR
+1005 QISLKRH

>member
-41 TKAILFPEFRAK
+41 IKAILFPEFRAK

-169 IKEFDPTTQMS
+169 IKEFDPITQMS

-190 PPTLFSLDE
+190 PPTLFSLNE
-199 PSYKDLKTK
+199 QSYKDLKTK

-245 PKALEE
+245 PRALEE

-262 CERFKSLKVLEN
+262 GECFKFLKVLESP
-274 AQGYEDLEIHAHA
+274 QGYEDLEIHAHA
-287 LEGFIALHS
+287 LESFIALHS
-296 NHKITL
+296 NRKITL

-307 TILDNVLG
+307 TILDNAISAL
-315 TIKKSNMDNVLGTI
+315 
-329 EKSNM
+329 EKSHI

-373 LNPGEWVV
+373 LNAGEWVV

-410 LGEDKLLLPVENLHL
+410 WGEDKLLLPVENLHL

-435 VPVKDRLGKGSFLKL
+435 VPTKDRLGKGSFLKL
-450 KAKVRT
+450 KAKVKT
-456 KLLEIAGKIIE
+456 KLLEIASKIIE

-486 LEVFKSHAGFEYTSD
+486 LEIFKSHAGFEYTSD

-547 QSVLVVPTTLLAHQH
+547 QSALVVPTTLLAHQH

-664 SISSLKTPPTDRK
+664 GISSLKIPPTDRK

-692 EIIYR
+692 EIIHR
-697 ELRRNGQIFY
+697 ELCRNGQIFY

-719 TKLENLIPKL
+719 TKLEDLIPKL

-736 QINANKSEEIM
+736 QINAHESEEIM

-809 EDQKSLNEQAL
+809 GDQKSLNEQAL

-887 KSVEIQLG
+887 KSVEIQLS
-895 VSAFLNPELIASDSL
+895 VSAFLNPELIGSDSL

-921 ENVDEVG
+921 ENTDEVG

-953 LKILANQLGIL
+953 LKILANQLGII
-964 KLSNFNQNITLTYS
+964 KLSNFNQNITITYS

-1005 QISLKQR
+1005 QISLKRR

>member
-80 NKQEA
+80 NKQET

-232 ANDLLH
+232 AQDLLSV
-238 AYKSVIS
+238 YKSVIS
-245 PKALEE
+245 PRALEE
-251 IQELASLNELD
+251 IQELASLNELNY
-262 CERFKSLKVLEN
+262 ERFKLLKVLEN

-315 TIKKSNMDNVLGTI
+315 TI
-329 EKSNM
+329 EKSSM

-435 VPVKDRLGKGSFLKL
+435 VPIKDRLGKGSFLKL

-456 KLLEIAGKIIE
+456 KLLEIASKIIE

-480 DTHLAE
+480 DVHLAE
-486 LEVFKSHAGFEYTSD
+486 LEIFKSHAGFEYTSD

-509 SKDLSSKRV
+509 SRDLSSNRV

-547 QSVLVVPTTLLAHQH
+547 QSALVVPTTLLAHQH

-596 GLIDVL
+596 GQVDVL
-602 VGTHAILGAKFKNL
+602 VGTHAILGTKFKNL

-664 SISSLKTPPTDRK
+664 GISSLKTPPTDRK

-719 TKLENLIPKL
+719 TKLEELIPKL

-830 YLGSGESIAYH
+830 YLGSGESVAYH

-953 LKILANQLGIL
+953 LKILANQLGII
-964 KLSNFNQNITLTYS
+964 KLSNFNQNITITYS
-978 DEKKESLKAPSKDDN
+978 NEKKESLKAPSKDDN

-1005 QISLKQR
+1005 QISLKRR

>member
-16 YQILACKDFKESE
+16 YQILACKDFKESK
-29 LAKEVISYFKPN
+29 LAKEVINYFKPN
-41 TKAILFPEFRAK
+41 IKAVLFPEFRAK

-80 NKQEA
+80 DKQEV

-120 KDKLFYYGYEI
+120 KNKLFYYGYEI

-151 APNSKAYRLSFFD
+151 IPNSKAYRLSFFD

-169 IKEFDPTTQMS
+169 IKELDPTTQMS

-199 PSYKDLKTK
+199 SSYKDLKTK

-245 PKALEE
+245 PRALEE
-251 IQELASLNELD
+251 IQELAGLNELD
-262 CERFKSLKVLEN
+262 YERFKFLEVLEN

-307 TILDNVLG
+307 TILDNAISTLER
-315 TIKKSNMDNVLGTI
+315 SNI
-329 EKSNM
+329 

-373 LNPGEWVV
+373 LNAGEWVV

-435 VPVKDRLGKGSFLKL
+435 VPIKDRLGKGSFLKL

-456 KLLEIAGKIIE
+456 KLLEIASKIIE

-486 LEVFKSHAGFEYTSD
+486 LEIFKSHAGFEYTSD

-547 QSVLVVPTTLLAHQH
+547 QSTLVVPTTLLAHQH

-596 GLIDVL
+596 GQVDALI
-602 VGTHAILGAKFKNL
+602 GTHAILGAKFKNL

-664 SISSLKTPPTDRK
+664 GISSLKTPPTDRK

-719 TKLENLIPKL
+719 TKLEELIPKL

-736 QINANKSEEIM
+736 QINANESEEIM

-953 LKILANQLGIL
+953 LKILANQLGII

-1005 QISLKQR
+1005 QISLKRR

>member
-1 MIQSSLYRALNKGFD
+1 MIQSSLYKALNEGFD

-29 LAKEVISYFKPN
+29 LAKEVISYLKPN

-67 LLGGLREFYQALE
+67 LLGALREFYQALE

-151 APNSKAYRLSFFD
+151 IPNSKAYRLSFFD
-164 TECES
+164 AECES
-169 IKEFDPTTQMS
+169 IKELDPATQMS

-232 ANDLLH
+232 ANDLLGV
-238 AYKSVIS
+238 YQSIIS
-245 PKALEE
+245 PRALEE

-262 CERFKSLKVLEN
+262 DERFKFLKVLEN

-287 LEGFIALHS
+287 LEGFITLHS
-296 NHKITL
+296 NRKITL
-302 LAPNK
+302 LASNK
-307 TILDNVLG
+307 TILDNAISALDAG
-315 TIKKSNMDNVLGTI
+315 
-329 EKSNM
+329 NM

-344 FKTPDGIFISLN
+344 FKTPDRIFISLN

-373 LNPGEWVV
+373 LNAGEWVV

-392 LVQHSVLGSK
+392 LIQHSVLGSK

-410 LGEDKLLLPVENLHL
+410 SGEDKLLLPVENLHL

-450 KAKVRT
+450 KAKVRA

-480 DTHLAE
+480 DVHLAE

-509 SKDLSSKRV
+509 SKDLSSHRV

-547 QSVLVVPTTLLAHQH
+547 QSALVVPTTLLAHQH

-572 FGVKVARLDRYAS
+572 FGVKVARLDRYIKTS

-596 GLIDVL
+596 GLVDALI
-602 VGTHAILGAKFKNL
+602 GTHAILGTKFKNL
-616 GLVVVDEEHK
+616 GLMVVDEEHK

-664 SISSLKTPPTDRK
+664 GISSLKTPPTDRK

-719 TKLENLIPKL
+719 TKLEELIPKL

-736 QINANKSEEIM
+736 QINANESEEIM

-964 KLSNFNQNITLTYS
+964 KLSNFNQNITITYN
-978 DEKKESLKAPSKDDN
+978 DEHKESLKAPSKDDN

-1005 QISLKQR
+1005 QISLKRR

>member
-1 MIQSSLYRALNKGFD
+1 MIQSILYRALNKGFD
-16 YQILACKDFKESE
+16 HQILACKDFKESQ
-29 LAKEVISYFKPN
+29 LAKEVISYVRPHA
-41 TKAILFPEFRAK
+41 KAILFPEFRAK
-53 KNDDLRSFFEEFLQ
+53 KNDDLRSFFEEFLH

-115 NLKDL
+115 DLKALKDR
-120 KDKLFYYGYEI
+120 LFYHGYEI

-169 IKEFDPTTQMS
+169 IKEFDPITQMS
-180 LKEDLLEIEI
+180 LKEELLEIEI

-199 PSYKDLKTK
+199 QSYQDLQTK
-208 VEQSPLNSF
+208 VKQSPLNSF
-217 SKDLTSFGLWFLGEK
+217 SKDLASFGLWFLDEK
-232 ANDLLH
+232 AQDLLSV
-238 AYKSVIS
+238 YKSIIS

-262 CERFKSLKVLEN
+262 CERFKPLKILETH
-274 AQGYEDLEIHAHA
+274 QGYEDLEIHTRAM
-287 LEGFIALHS
+287 ESFIALHS
-296 NHKITL
+296 NRKITL

-307 TILDNVLG
+307 TILDNALG
-315 TIKKSNMDNVLGTI
+315 ALERSHIQ
-329 EKSNM
+329 
-334 ECVIAPFVLN
+334 CVIAPFVLN
-344 FKTPDGIFISLN
+344 FKTPDEIFISLN

-373 LNPGEWVV
+373 LNAGEWVV

-435 VPVKDRLGKGSFLKL
+435 VPTKDRLGKGSFLKL

-456 KLLEIAGKIIE
+456 KLLEIASKIIE

-480 DTHLAE
+480 ETHLAE
-486 LEVFKSHAGFEYTSD
+486 LEIFKTYAGFEYTSD

-509 SKDLSSKRV
+509 SKDLSSHRV

-547 QSVLVVPTTLLAHQH
+547 QSALVVPTTLLAHQH

-572 FGVKVARLDRYAS
+572 FGVKVARLDRYVS
-585 EKNKLLKAVEL
+585 EKNKLLKAVES
-596 GLIDVL
+596 GLVDAL
-602 VGTHAILGAKFKNL
+602 VGTHVILGAKFKNL
-616 GLVVVDEEHK
+616 GLMVVDEEHK

-664 SISSLKTPPTDRK
+664 GISSLKTPPTDRK

-719 TKLENLIPKL
+719 KELENLIPKL

-736 QINANKSEEIM
+736 QINANESEEIM

-887 KSVEIQLG
+887 KSVEIQLS

-935 DRFGKI
+935 DRFGKM
-941 DDLSAQFLQIIT
+941 DALSEQFLQIIT
-953 LKILANQLGIL
+953 LKILANELGII
-964 KLSNFNQNITLTYS
+964 KLSNFNQNITIAYS
-978 DEKKESLKAPSKDDN
+978 DENKESLKAPSKDDN

-1005 QISLKQR
+1005 QISLKRR

>member
-16 YQILACKDFKESE
+16 YQILACKDFKESK

-41 TKAILFPEFRAK
+41 IKAILFPEFRAK

-80 NKQEA
+80 NKQET

-94 LHPLPKKELLES
+94 LHPLPKKELLKS
-106 FKITLLEKY
+106 FKITLLGKY

-169 IKEFDPTTQMS
+169 IKELDPATQMS

-238 AYKSVIS
+238 TYKSIIS

-262 CERFKSLKVLEN
+262 CERFKFLKVLEN

-296 NHKITL
+296 HHKITL

-315 TIKKSNMDNVLGTI
+315 AI
-329 EKSNM
+329 EKSSM

-373 LNPGEWVV
+373 LNAGEWVV

-392 LVQHSVLGSK
+392 LIQHSVLGSK

-456 KLLEIAGKIIE
+456 KLLEIASKIIE

-480 DTHLAE
+480 DVHLAE

-547 QSVLVVPTTLLAHQH
+547 QSALVVPTTLLAHQH

-596 GLIDVL
+596 GLVDVL

-664 SISSLKTPPTDRK
+664 GISSLKIPPTDRK

-736 QINANKSEEIM
+736 QINANESEEIM

-964 KLSNFNQNITLTYS
+964 KLSNFNQNITITYS

-993 DILETLLKHLRA
+993 DILETLLKHLRT
-1005 QISLKQR
+1005 QISLKRR

>member
-1 MIQSSLYRALNKGFD
+1 MIQSSLYGALNKGFD

-151 APNSKAYRLSFFD
+151 ASNSKAYRLSFFD

-190 PPTLFSLDE
+190 PPTLFSLNE
-199 PSYKDLKTK
+199 QSYKDLKTK

-245 PKALEE
+245 PRALEE

-262 CERFKSLKVLEN
+262 GERFKFLKVLEN
-274 AQGYEDLEIHAHA
+274 PQGYEDLEIHAHA
-287 LEGFIALHS
+287 LESFIALHS
-296 NHKITL
+296 NRKITL
-302 LAPNK
+302 LTPNK
-307 TILDNVLG
+307 TILDNAISAL
-315 TIKKSNMDNVLGTI
+315 
-329 EKSNM
+329 EKSHI

-373 LNPGEWVV
+373 LNTGEWVV

-410 LGEDKLLLPVENLHL
+410 WGEDKLLLPVENLHL

-435 VPVKDRLGKGSFLKL
+435 VPTKDRLGKGSFLKL
-450 KAKVRT
+450 KAKVKN
-456 KLLEIAGKIIE
+456 KLLEIASKIIE

-547 QSVLVVPTTLLAHQH
+547 QSALVVPTTLLAHQH

-602 VGTHAILGAKFKNL
+602 VGTHAIFCAKFKNL

-664 SISSLKTPPTDRK
+664 GISSLKIPPTDRK

-692 EIIYR
+692 EIIHR

-719 TKLENLIPKL
+719 TKLEDLIPKL

-736 QINANKSEEIM
+736 QISAHESEETM

-887 KSVEIQLG
+887 KSVEIQLS

-921 ENVDEVG
+921 ENTDEVG

-953 LKILANQLGIL
+953 LKILANQLGII
-964 KLSNFNQNITLTYS
+964 KLSNFNQNITITYS

-993 DILETLLKHLRA
+993 DILETLLKHLHA
-1005 QISLKQR
+1005 QISLKRH